1 MKDLLNVLYDHYN
14 AQLPLGTVM
23 PYGWTIVEVN
33 YAVEVN
39 DDGELTGIYALGA
52 TSDADEVEDKAKT
65 KAKGKDTPYQ
75 NSRFLFAVP
84 VRAVLTHICFA
95 MPHIICLALRNAMVK
110 VRLALSTIT
119 VR

>member
-39 DDGELTGIYALGA
+39 DDGELTGIYGGGQGQ
-52 TSDADEVEDKAKT
+52 DQ
-65 KAKGKDTPYQ
+65 G
-75 NSRFLFAVP
+75 
-84 VRAVLTHICFA
+84 
-95 MPHIICLALRNAMVK
+95 
-110 VRLALSTIT
+110 
-119 VR
+119 

>member
-52 TSDADEVEDKAKT
+52 LYVWHSET
-65 KAKGKDTPYQ
+65 
-75 NSRFLFAVP
+75 RW
-84 VRAVLTHICFA
+84 
-95 MPHIICLALRNAMVK
+95 
-110 VRLALSTIT
+110 
-119 VR
+119 

>member
-52 TSDADEVEDKAKT
+52 TSDAVEVEDKAKT
-65 KAKGKDTPYQ
+65 LSKIHGSCSPYPYERCLPI
-75 NSRFLFAVP
+75 S
-84 VRAVLTHICFA
+84 VLRCRTLYVWHSET
-95 MPHIICLALRNAMVK
+95 RW
-110 VRLALSTIT
+110 
-119 VR
+119 